1 MSLLSLTTRWPLM
14 LSALFWAVS
23 FCPQSIHAATIMDT
37 DSNLEMA
44 VSVLDWIHNA
54 EGGYFNPKQALQK
67 TENSTQSPVGVF
79 AVEDIEEGEV
89 LMTVPWELIIKSHD
103 KNEEGQM
110 CCGTVAAVLKEMKL
124 GEKSKYHPYPAYL
137 KSQPDNDLPSNWS
150 EKAKDLLYEIV
161 GVPQGNDPRTSD
173 FDSIP
178 PEEPIEWLE
187 LDFNQKC
194 HGSRRDNMARHAA
207 LLVVQRSDDY
217 IMVPGYDFYN
227 HRNGKYHNTEIRWEH
242 ESPHVT
248 KASRAIQKGEQI
260 FNSYNFCAECEGRR
274 SHYGAAEILR
284 DYGFV
289 EEYPQRW
296 YYNNLGGTIQFDID
310 EDEETGEVKIVD
322 WPTRFIPKD
331 EYLRYARVWVRRQ
344 LRRQR
349 RIQNLNFHRTKW
361 PKIPEREW
369 QIIWDFHK
377 GNTLALELAR
387 EFLDKQYEQ
396 VKLES
401 QGGALQCSSP
411 GDAACATNVT
421 AALTYEEGDHH
432 YDLLKY
438 EPDDLDYISPTC
450 DNGEVMMFHDY
461 THLESLQTNYQPVG
475 FEYNEEMDDVCM
487 DIDNIVQICSCYR
500 PQYHEFVT
508 HYAARFIDTVKRV
521 LFVGGGDSM
530 LLFEALKYPT
540 LEKVVGLELD
550 QTITRKSFKYFQT
563 QPHFDDERV
572 EWWFGDATK
581 SMLLLPEEYW
591 GSFDLVLVDLSET
604 VMSLSVT
611 KELDVFDALALL
623 LNKDGVIVK
632 NELYLEHFS
641 DVFDYTVQILY
652 DSPII
657 CSQVVALGSNKVD
670 FLHDDAK
677 DHEIPNLLYTP
688 LTKDD
693 NRFDLM
699 HDYRKNDA
707 RAIGKCDTITP
718 PIDTSKQDTS
728 AGILEIVNAEEVSIA
743 FDDKAKIVKL
753 LQDVATEQGFTVGP
767 SKAYSGN
774 LVVAV
779 LKEGYI
785 AARLWPEHNY
795 IGFDI
800 NLWGK
805 TFEIKSLKKAL
816 TKAVESS
823 LVSAYKIVVG
833 GMFGSS
839 TWKEDQ
845 VKIGPYSK
853 TVTNMNRNCKERETS
868 PDVAPIPKRAIEI
881 ALNQTFTLLDS
892 AYDTVTVGVVC
903 GLEGSDCMSFDIAD
917 SNPLVTTVFKFQTCD
932 SLESEEKMFQC
943 EKALAEQWQD
953 FVNESNKP
961 FDMLMVDSSAPYEM
975 LQIFNSILD
984 ADEVRESVLN
994 TVNVVLA
1001 FTAEPK
1007 EEKFRKFFLDRY
1019 RIQHGDDPVARAVFE
1034 LTHAGEDVVEIGLVY
1049 CGNTLYVYSLEAVEH
1064 NIKERLT
1071 DVKVELTTINA
1082 GLFPY
1087 DFDFEPVN
1095 FEQKDYDN
1103 APGLKQY
1110 AEQHPLGRQNVFQ
1123 LEANRPDVELKF
1135 DGLFKMLKT
1144 AIQTAGFDASA
1155 GKFEKTQK
1163 VGDGGLIVYSSQV
1176 ANVVLVWDGRT
1187 HVDLNFFTFEEGR
1200 GEKVNGSV
1208 PEKFITGF
1216 LRASEKSLKINL
1228 RDDQPRGTGRVIN
1241 FSSDLAP
1248 EEEAA
1253 TS

>member
-1 MSLLSLTTRWPLM
+1 M
-14 LSALFWAVS
+14 ALY
-23 FCPQSIHAATIMDT
+23 CHAAADASASQLDMGI
-37 DSNLEMA
+37 LE
-44 VSVLDWIHNA
+44 WIDNA
-54 EGGYFNPKQALQK
+54 EGGYFNPKQQLQK
-67 TENSTQSPVGVF
+67 IENSTQSPIGVF
-79 AVEDIEEGEV
+79 AVEDIAEGE
-89 LMTVPWELIIKSHD
+89 LLLQVPWDYIIKSHD
-103 KNEEGQM
+103 KKEEGQM

-124 GEKSKYHPYPAYL
+124 GDKSKYHPYPEYL
-137 KSQPDNDLPSNWS
+137 KSQPEDFLPSNWS
-150 EKAKDLLYEIV
+150 EKGKDLLYEIV
-161 GVPQGNDPRTSD
+161 GLPSGNDPRTAD

-187 LDFNQKC
+187 IDYHQKC
-194 HGSRRDNMARHAA
+194 QGSRRDPMANHAA

-217 IMVPGYDFYN
+217 IMIPGYDLYN
-227 HRNGKYHNTEIRWEH
+227 HRNGKYHNTEIHWEH
-242 ESPHVT
+242 GKPHVT
-248 KASRAIQKGEQI
+248 KASRAIKKGEQI
-260 FNSYNFCAECEGRR
+260 YNSYNNCAECEGRQ

-296 YYNNLGGTIQFDID
+296 YYSNLGGTIQFDID
-310 EDEETGEVKIVD
+310 EDETTGEVKVVD
-322 WPTRFIPKD
+322 WPDRFLPKD
-331 EYLRYARVWVRRQ
+331 EYLRYARVWIRRQ

-361 PKIPEREW
+361 PTIPEREW

-387 EFLDKQYEQ
+387 EYLDKKFEEF
-396 VKLES
+396 KH
-401 QGGALQCSSP
+401 GGPLQCSSP
-411 GDAACATNVT
+411 DDEACASNVT
-421 AALTYEEGDHH
+421 AALTYEEGNHH
-432 YDLLKY
+432 YDALGY
-438 EPDDLDYISPTC
+438 ESDDLDYISPTC

-461 THLESLQTNYQPVG
+461 NHLESLQTNYQPVG
-475 FEYNEEMDDVCM
+475 FEYHEDMDDVCM

-530 LLFEALKYPT
+530 LLYEALKYPT
-540 LEKVVGLELD
+540 LELVVGLELD
-550 QTITRKSFKYFQT
+550 QTIARKSFKYFQT

-670 FLHDDAK
+670 FLHDTAK

-688 LTKDD
+688 LTEDD
-693 NRFDLM
+693 NRFDLV

-718 PIDTSKQDTS
+718 PIDTSTQETS
-728 AGILEIVNAEEVSIA
+728 AGILEIVNAEEVSSLA
-743 FDDKAKIVKL
+743 LEDKDKVVEMLKN
-753 LQDVATEQGFTVGP
+753 VAGDQGFTVGP
-767 SKAYSGN
+767 TKSYSGN
-774 LVVAV
+774 LVVAI

-785 AARLWPEHNY
+785 AARLWPEDNY
-795 IGFDI
+795 VGFDI

-805 TFEIKSLKKAL
+805 TYEIKSLKNAL

-823 LVSAYKIVVG
+823 LVSAYKVVVG

-839 TWKEDQ
+839 SWKEDQ

-853 TVTNMNRNCKERETS
+853 TVTNMNRNCEERETS
-868 PDVAPIPKRAIEI
+868 PDVAPIPKSAIEI
-881 ALNQTFTLLDS
+881 ALNQTFTLLD
-892 AYDTVTVGVVC
+892 ATYDDAVTVAVVC
-903 GLEGSDCMSFDIAD
+903 GVKGSDCMSFDLAE
-917 SNPLVTTVFKFQTCD
+917 SNPIVTKVVKFYTCD
-932 SLESEEKMFQC
+932 DLDGGEEQEKKMYQC
-943 EKALAEQWQD
+943 EKALAEEWQEYA
-953 FVNESNKP
+953 NKSNKP
-961 FDMLMVDSSAPYEM
+961 FDMLMVDSSVPYEM
-975 LQIFNSILD
+975 LQIMNSILD
-984 ADEVRESVLN
+984 TDEVRESVLN
-994 TVNVVLA
+994 SVNVVLA
-1001 FTAEPK
+1001 FTAKPK
-1007 EEKFRKFFLDRY
+1007 EEKFRKYFLDRY
-1019 RIQHGDDPVARAVFE
+1019 RVQHGDDPVARAVFE
-1034 LTHAGEDVVEIGLVY
+1034 LHHAGEDFVEIGLVY

-1064 NIKERLT
+1064 NINERLT
-1071 DVKVELTTINA
+1071 DGVEVELNTINA

-1087 DFDFEPVN
+1087 DYDFEPVN
-1095 FEQKDYDN
+1095 FKQEDYDN
-1103 APGLKQY
+1103 APGLKQF
-1110 AEQHPLGRQNVFQ
+1110 AEQKPLGRQNIFQ
-1123 LEANRPDVELKF
+1123 LEASRPEVELQF
-1135 DGLFKMLKT
+1135 ANLFNMLKT
-1144 AIQTAGFDASA
+1144 AIQTAGFDASS

-1163 VGDGGLIVYSSQV
+1163 IGDGGLIVYSSKV

-1187 HVDLNFFTFEEGR
+1187 HVDLNFFTFEEGAAER
-1200 GEKVNGSV
+1200 GSV
-1208 PEKFITGF
+1208 PDKFISGF
-1216 LRASEKSLKINL
+1216 LKASHKALKVNL

-1241 FSSDLAP
+1241 FPSDLVSEGA
-1248 EEEAA
+1248 AA

>member
-1 MSLLSLTTRWPLM
+1 MV
-14 LSALFWAVS
+14 AVLH
-23 FCPQSIHAATIMDT
+23 CHLGVAATDT
-37 DSNLEMA
+37 APTTAPTTTPSSLDMG
-44 VSVLDWIHNA
+44 VTDWIHNA
-54 EGGYFNPKQALQK
+54 EGGFFSPKQELRK
-67 TENSTQSPVGVF
+67 TDNSTQSAIGVF
-79 AVEDIEEGEV
+79 AVEDIAEGEV
-89 LMTVPWELIIKSHD
+89 LMTVPWELIIKSP
-103 KNEEGQM
+103 KKEEGQM
-110 CCGTVAAVLKEMKL
+110 CCGTVDAVWKEMKK
-124 GEKSKYHPYPAYL
+124 GENSKYHPYPAYL
-137 KSQPDNDLPSNWS
+137 KSQPDDDLPSNWN
-150 EKAKDLLYEIV
+150 EKAKDLLYEII

-187 LDFNQKC
+187 IDYHQKC
-194 HGSRRDNMARHAA
+194 QGSRRDPMANHAA

-217 IMVPGYDFYN
+217 IMVPGYDLYN
-227 HRNGKYHNTEIRWEH
+227 HRNGKYHNTEIRWEDGQ
-242 ESPHVT
+242 PHVT

-260 FNSYNFCAECEGRR
+260 YNSYNFCVECEGRR

-296 YYNNLGGTIQFDID
+296 YYSNLGGTIQFDID

-322 WPTRFIPKD
+322 WQDRFLPKD

-349 RIQNLNFHRTKW
+349 RIQNLNFHRSKW
-361 PKIPEREW
+361 PTIPERQW

-377 GNTLALELAR
+377 GNTLAMELAR
-387 EFLDKQYEQ
+387 EHLDKVYE
-396 VKLES
+396 KAKH
-401 QGGALQCSSP
+401 GGPLQCSSP
-411 GDAACATNVT
+411 DDAACASNVT
-421 AALTYEEGDHH
+421 AALTYEEGHHH
-432 YDLLKY
+432 YDPLGY

-461 THLESLQTNYQPVG
+461 IHLESLQTNYQPVG
-475 FEYNEEMDDVCM
+475 FEYHEEMDDVCM

-540 LEKVVGLELD
+540 LELVVGLELD

-563 QPHFDDERV
+563 QPHFDDDRV

-670 FLHDDAK
+670 FLHDAAK

-688 LTKDD
+688 LTEDD

-718 PIDTSKQDTS
+718 PIDTSSQGSS
-728 AGILEIVNAEEVSIA
+728 AGILEIVNAENVSISLE
-743 FDDKAKIVKL
+743 DKAKIAKL
-753 LQDVATEQGFTVGP
+753 LQDVASAQGFTIGP
-767 SKAYSGN
+767 SKAYGGN

-785 AARLWPEHNY
+785 AARLWPEDNY

-805 TFEIKSLKKAL
+805 TYEIKSLKNAL

-823 LVSAYKIVVG
+823 LVSAYKVVVG

-853 TVTNMNRNCKERETS
+853 TVTNMNRNCQERETS
-868 PDVAPIPKRAIEI
+868 PEVAPIPQSAIEI
-881 ALNQTFTLLDS
+881 ALNQTFTLLES
-892 AYDTVTVGVVC
+892 SYDGVTVGVVC
-903 GLEGSDCMSFDIAD
+903 GVEGSDCMSFDVAEA
-917 SNPLVTTVFKFQTCD
+917 NPIVTKVFKFQTCND
-932 SLESEEKMFQC
+932 LEGEEKMFQC
-943 EKALAEQWQD
+943 EKDLAEEWMAY
-953 FVNESNKP
+953 VNESNKP
-961 FDMLMVDSSAPYEM
+961 FDMLLMDSSAPIEM
-975 LQIFNSILD
+975 FQILNSILD
-984 ADEVRESVLN
+984 ADEVRESLLN
-994 TVNVVLA
+994 ALNVVLA
-1001 FTAEPK
+1001 FTAKPK
-1007 EEKFRKFFLDRY
+1007 EEKFRKWFLDRY
-1019 RIQHGDDPVARAVFE
+1019 RVQHGDDPVARAVFE
-1034 LTHAGEDVVEIGLVY
+1034 LHHAGEDIVEIGLVY
-1049 CGNTLYVYSLEAVEH
+1049 CGNMLYVYSLEAVEH

-1071 DVKVELTTINA
+1071 DVEVELNTINA

-1087 DFDFEPVN
+1087 DYDFEPVN
-1095 FEQKDYDN
+1095 FEQRDYDN
-1103 APGLKQY
+1103 APGLKQF
-1110 AEQHPLGRQNVFQ
+1110 AEQKPLGRQNIFQ
-1123 LEANRPDVELKF
+1123 LGATNSQVELQF
-1135 DGLFKMLKT
+1135 EGLFGMLKA
-1144 AIQTAGFDASA
+1144 AIQGAGFDSSV

-1163 VGDGGLIVYSSQV
+1163 IGDGGLIVYSSKV

-1187 HVDLNFFTFEEGR
+1187 HVDLNFFTFSEGK
-1200 GEKVNGSV
+1200 GEKVSGSV
-1208 PEKFITGF
+1208 PDKFISGF
-1216 LRASEKSLKINL
+1216 LKASHRALQVNL

-1241 FSSDLAP
+1241 FPSDLLA
-1248 EEEAA
+1248 ENAEA